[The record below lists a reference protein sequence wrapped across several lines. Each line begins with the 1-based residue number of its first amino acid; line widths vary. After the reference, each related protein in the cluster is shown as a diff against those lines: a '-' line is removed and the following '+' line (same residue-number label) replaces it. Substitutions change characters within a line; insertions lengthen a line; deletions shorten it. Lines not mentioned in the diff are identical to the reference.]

1 MIQRSLSDKVMQVLI
16 HFILLAFGLTCVYPF
31 ILTFMASISSE
42 KSILDYGYQLIPKEF
57 SLLAYELVFK
67 DEFIYSGYT
76 VSIFVTVAGTAMSL
90 LICGMAGY
98 AMSIKRVKYRNA
110 VAIYFYL
117 TMVFGAGLLPWYL
130 VCTQFLHLQNTVLA
144 LILPGLVSPFNVFL
158 MRNYFASIP
167 SELIES
173 AEIDGC
179 GVMRTFVQII
189 IPLSLPIMATIT
201 LFIGLAYWND
211 WASALWFIDNPDLY
225 PLQYMLFRIES
236 LMSFV
241 KQYGSMGDMTM
252 PTETFQVATLFV
264 TIGPIIF
271 LYPFIQRYFVKGI
284 MIGAVKG

>member
-1 MIQRSLSDKVMQVLI
+1 MIRPSFTGKAMQLLI
-16 HFILLAFGLTCVYPF
+16 HLILLAFALSCVYPF

-42 KSILDYGYQLIPKEF
+42 KSILDDGYQLVPKAF
-57 SLLAYELVFK
+57 SLLAYRVVFN
-67 DEFIYSGYT
+67 DQFIYSGYA
-76 VSIFVTVAGTAMSL
+76 VSIIVTVAGTAMSL

-98 AMSIKRVKYRNA
+98 AMSNKRVKYRNGIA
-110 VAIYFYL
+110 VYFYL

-130 VCTQFLHLQNTVLA
+130 VCTQYLHLQNTIMA

-167 SELIES
+167 SELVES

-179 GVMRTFVQII
+179 GVMRTFLQII
-189 IPLSLPIMATIT
+189 IPLSLPMMATIT

-211 WASALWFIDNPDLY
+211 WASALWFIDNPKLY
-225 PLQYMLFRIES
+225 PLQYMLYRIES

-252 PTETFQVATLFV
+252 PTETFQLATLFV

>member
-1 MIQRSLSDKVMQVLI
+1 MHKRSPSYHVMQFSI
-16 HFILLAFGLTCVYPF
+16 HLILLIYAVVCIYPF
-31 ILTFMASISSE
+31 ILTFIASLSSE

-57 SLLAYELVFK
+57 SLMAYEMVFK
-67 DEFIYSGYT
+67 DRFIYSSYA
-76 VSIFVTVAGTAMSL
+76 VSIFVTVVGTAMSL

-98 AMSIKRVKYRNA
+98 AMSIKRVKYRKVIA
-110 VAIYFYL
+110 MYFYL
-117 TMVFGAGLLPWYL
+117 PMVFSAGLLPWYL
-130 VCTQFLHLQNTVLA
+130 VCTQILHLQNTLLA

-158 MRNYFASIP
+158 MRNYFMTVP

-179 GVMRTFVQII
+179 GVMRTFIGII
-189 IPLSLPIMATIT
+189 VPLSKPIIATIT

-211 WASALWFIDNPDLY
+211 WASALWFIDDPNLY
-225 PLQYMLFRIES
+225 PLQFMLYRIQS
-236 LMSFV
+236 LMNFV
-241 KQYGSMGDMTM
+241 QQNGSMGDMKI

-264 TIGPIIF
+264 TIGPIIL

>member
-1 MIQRSLSDKVMQVLI
+1 MKRSPSEQVSQLLI
-16 HFILLAFGLTCVYPF
+16 HFVLAAFAVACVYPF

-42 KSILDYGYQLIPKEF
+42 QSILDDGYQFIPKAF
-57 SLLAYELVFK
+57 SFLAYKLVFK
-67 DEFIYSGYT
+67 DQFIYSGYA
-76 VSIFVTVAGTAMSL
+76 VSIFVMVAGTALSL

-110 VAIYFYL
+110 VSMYFYL
-117 TMVFGAGLLPWYL
+117 PMVFSAGLLPWYL
-130 VCTQFLHLQNTVLA
+130 VITQYLHLQNTLLA

-158 MRNYFASIP
+158 MRNYFATVP

-179 GVMRTFVQII
+179 GVMKTFIRII
-189 IPLSLPIMATIT
+189 TPLSLPIIATIT

-211 WASALWFIDNPDLY
+211 WANALWFIDNPHLY
-225 PLQYMLFRIES
+225 PLQYMLYRIQS
-236 LMSFV
+236 IMDFV
-241 KQYGSMGDMTM
+241 RQNGTMGNIQI
-252 PTETFQVATLFV
+252 PTETFQIATLFI
-264 TIGPIIF
+264 TIGPIIL

>member
-1 MIQRSLSDKVMQVLI
+1 MQFSI
-16 HFILLAFGLTCVYPF
+16 HLILLIYAVVCIYPF
-31 ILTFMASISSE
+31 ILTFIASLSSE

-57 SLLAYELVFK
+57 SLMAYEMVFK
-67 DEFIYSGYT
+67 DRFIYSSYA
-76 VSIFVTVAGTAMSL
+76 VSIFVTVVGTAMSL

-98 AMSIKRVKYRNA
+98 AMSIKRVKYRKVIA
-110 VAIYFYL
+110 MYFYL
-117 TMVFGAGLLPWYL
+117 PMVFSAGLLPWYL
-130 VCTQFLHLQNTVLA
+130 VCTQILHLQNTLLA

-158 MRNYFASIP
+158 MRNYFMTVP

-179 GVMRTFVQII
+179 GVMRTFIGII
-189 IPLSLPIMATIT
+189 VPLSKPIIATIT

-211 WASALWFIDNPDLY
+211 WASALWFIDDPNLY
-225 PLQYMLFRIES
+225 PLQFMLYRIQS
-236 LMSFV
+236 LMNFV
-241 KQYGSMGDMTM
+241 QQNGSMGDMKI

-264 TIGPIIF
+264 TIGPIIL

>member
-1 MIQRSLSDKVMQVLI
+1 MIQRSLSDKVVQFLI
-16 HFILLAFGLTCVYPF
+16 HTILLAFALTCVYPF

-42 KSILDYGYQLIPKEF
+42 KSILDYGYQLIPNEF
-57 SLLAYELVFK
+57 SSLAYSLVFK
-67 DEFIYSGYT
+67 DQFIYSGYG
-76 VSIFVTVAGTAMSL
+76 VSIFVTVIGTAMSL

-130 VCTQFLHLQNTVLA
+130 VCTQFLHLQNTILA

-179 GVMRTFVQII
+179 GVMRTFIQII

-211 WASALWFIDNPDLY
+211 WASALWFIDNPKLY
-225 PLQYMLFRIES
+225 PLQYMLYRIES

-252 PTETFQVATLFV
+252 PTETFQLATLFV